1 MRMAVTE
8 AELVALVVSAA
19 EVVATEVSLAWEA
32 VLVMEGSTGNLV
44 VRPAKAAVEASRAR
58 RFRGHR

>member
-8 AELVALVVSAA
+8 AEMVALVVSAA

-32 VLVMEGSTGNLV
+32 VLVMEGSTGN
-44 VRPAKAAVEASRAR
+44 
-58 RFRGHR
+58 